1 MASLTRL
8 RSFIT
13 QFWPHGP
20 TFTEA
25 DVPMG
30 SQAGRVFIVTGGNAG
45 IGYELC
51 QILFGTGATVYMATR
66 SKVSSFNYVLGKCI
80 KPYPHLFMID

>member
-66 SKVSSFNYVLGKCI
+66 SKVSSFNYV
-80 KPYPHLFMID
+80 